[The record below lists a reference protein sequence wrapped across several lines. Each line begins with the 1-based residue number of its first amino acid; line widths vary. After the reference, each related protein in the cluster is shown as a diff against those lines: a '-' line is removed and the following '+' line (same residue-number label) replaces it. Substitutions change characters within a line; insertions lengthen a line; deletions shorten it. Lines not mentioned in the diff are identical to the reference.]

1 MATWICSR
9 LSQTDV
15 NNAGLVNPYL
25 FISYNFNAK
34 LSLRSDFHAF
44 MSENNFVKDGATLER
59 YLGFEN
65 DWLLNYTLNDA
76 TKLEWGV
83 CVSVANRRTYSY

>member
-1 MATWICSR
+1 
-9 LSQTDV
+9 
-15 NNAGLVNPYL
+15 
-25 FISYNFNAK
+25 
-34 LSLRSDFHAF
+34 

-83 CVSVANRRTYSY
+83 SYLSPTNALTAIKKGGDADLLNYWSYLQITFKPTLFKHTAALK